1 MNESGYVESRY
12 HPSDTVFR
20 GSALGEIGVNTE
32 RETSFAS
39 FAYYGRYFP
48 GTREK
53 SAAVFKP
60 FGLPSTVAAVYDR
73 RYFVDSRKNRRS

>member
-20 GSALGEIGVNTE
+20 GSALGEIGVNADGNKFCVF
-32 RETSFAS
+32 RLLRPIFS
-39 FAYYGRYFP
+39 GNP
-48 GTREK
+48 GK
-53 SAAVFKP
+53 IGGCIQP